1 MVVGYHHFR
10 KHLHVLGYE
19 PSISS
24 IVTVAGWGVDQKDV
38 TMVHNHTVFHVS
50 CFENIGLTPQIST
63 SHYMA
68 ILIHD
73 LLRTIFGPGVFKL
86 MVFSDTFCFAFGE
99 KQGVL
104 CTHRMTPSI

>member
-1 MVVGYHHFR
+1 MVVGYHHFW
-10 KHLHVLGYE
+10 KHPHVLGYE

-24 IVTVAGWGVDQKDV
+24 FVTVAGWGGRPKRCHTIYI
-38 TMVHNHTVFHVS
+38 TMLFHVS
-50 CFENIGLTPQIST
+50 CFENIRLTPKIST
-63 SHYMA
+63 SRYMA